1 MTKKDKR
8 ETDVA
13 RETSWLDGRL
23 AFDNDPL
30 AAVVAEMNR
39 YSDKKIVIR
48 DPAVANTPVLG
59 VFKAGDVDAFV
70 RAVESY
76 RLAKIGT
83 ETDTTVELVAP
94 S

>member
-1 MTKKDKR
+1 MA

-76 RLAKIGT
+76 QLAKVGA
-83 ETDTTVELVAP
+83 ETDTMVELTAP